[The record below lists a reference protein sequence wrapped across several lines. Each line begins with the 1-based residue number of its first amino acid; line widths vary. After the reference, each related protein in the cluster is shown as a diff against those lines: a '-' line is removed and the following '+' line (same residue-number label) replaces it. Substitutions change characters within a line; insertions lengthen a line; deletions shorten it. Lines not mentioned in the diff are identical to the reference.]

1 MIMKKWVRRLH
12 RWVAVAFTVS
22 VVVVSV
28 VLATQEEP
36 AEWVYL
42 SPLLPLGLLLITGA
56 GLFFQPYL
64 ARRGRSPRPAS
75 G

>member
-1 MIMKKWVRRLH
+1 MIVKTWVRRLH

-22 VVVVSV
+22 VIVVAI

-56 GLFFQPYL
+56 ALFVQPYL
-64 ARRGRSPRPAS
+64 AKRRRTRGATA
-75 G
+75 

>member
-1 MIMKKWVRRLH
+1 MIVKTWVRQLH

-22 VVVVSV
+22 VIVVAI

-42 SPLLPLGLLLITGA
+42 SPLLPLGLLLISGA
-56 GLFFQPYL
+56 ALFVQPYL
-64 ARRGRSPRPAS
+64 AKRRRTRGATA
-75 G
+75 

>member
-1 MIMKKWVRRLH
+1 MIVKTWVRPLH

-22 VVVVSV
+22 VIVVAI

-36 AEWVYL
+36 AEWIYL

-56 GLFFQPYL
+56 ALFVQPYL
-64 ARRGRSPRPAS
+64 AKRPRTRGATA
-75 G
+75 

>member
-64 ARRGRSPRPAS
+64 ARRGGSPRPAS

>member
-1 MIMKKWVRRLH
+1 MIVKTWVRQLH

-22 VVVVSV
+22 VIVVAI

-36 AEWVYL
+36 AEWIYL

-56 GLFFQPYL
+56 ALFVQPYL
-64 ARRGRSPRPAS
+64 AKRRRTRGATA
-75 G
+75 

>member
-1 MIMKKWVRRLH
+1 MIVKTWVRQLH

-22 VVVVSV
+22 VIVVAI

-56 GLFFQPYL
+56 ALFVQPYL
-64 ARRGRSPRPAS
+64 AKRRRTRGATA
-75 G
+75 

>member
-1 MIMKKWVRRLH
+1 MIVKTWVRQLH

-22 VVVVSV
+22 VIVVAI

-42 SPLLPLGLLLITGA
+42 SPLLPLGLLLISGA
-56 GLFFQPYL
+56 ALFVQPYM
-64 ARRGRSPRPAS
+64 AKRRRTRGATA
-75 G
+75 